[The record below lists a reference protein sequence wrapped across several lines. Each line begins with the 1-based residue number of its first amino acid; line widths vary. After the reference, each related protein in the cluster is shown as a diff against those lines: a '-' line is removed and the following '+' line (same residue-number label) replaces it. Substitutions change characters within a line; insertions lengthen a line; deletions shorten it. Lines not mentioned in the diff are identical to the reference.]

1 MLKTVGGVF
10 WVAQTGEPRDNHMRE
25 ISVESS
31 KKERE
36 RENRALGQI
45 QLNCA
50 ETKFRTSTLFVWERY
65 AKYSRNLEILGIFY

>member
-10 WVAQTGEPRDNHMRE
+10 WTGEPRDNHRRE

-31 KKERE
+31 KKERERE

-65 AKYSRNLEILGIFY
+65 AKYSRNVEILGILY